1 MRVHRHGVRRARAR
15 AVLLVG
21 LLVSGAGWVRAVPPS
36 AELSAWF
43 DPPAALWTRP
53 ASEVVTGSP
62 PVFAWA
68 DATRTL
74 ARAPAG
80 ACTFLGLKTWDC
92 TLRVQEDRPRGLEIV
107 LYQRGDEGELARE
120 AYVQRVRDTAAVV
133 EKWAGGAGQK
143 ASDELHTAG
152 VKRESL
158 VWVRQGTRVRLSGS
172 YSTKDRD
179 GSFAFRAE
187 YLRVTLEPATAAG
200 SGAAGARPAAVRP
213 PAGSGAA
220 AARRAETRP
229 NGDVVLTA
237 VPMVDQ
243 GEKGY
248 CSVAT
253 LERITRY
260 YGLPI
265 DQHELAQLAASDPSA
280 GTDAHHL
287 MEALQRVGPR
297 IGLRART
304 LEEIKLD
311 DAVRL
316 IDRYNREAK
325 RAGKPEIVTGRMIDL
340 SKVYQQ
346 MDGGVL
352 KEARSK
358 DGGGRKGMLTDIQ
371 KALADGVP
379 LVWSVILGKVA
390 EIPALKQASGG
401 HMRLIIGCNPKT
413 NEILYSDSWGPGHEE
428 KRMALDDAWT
438 ITLGRYRV
446 EAR

>member
-1 MRVHRHGVRRARAR
+1 MPPLKALACV
-15 AVLLVG
+15 VG
-21 LLVSGAGWVRAVPPS
+21 LLFGAGAAAEDPVGPARVS
-36 AELSAWF
+36 APVELSAWL
-43 DPPAALWTRP
+43 DLVPALWTRP
-53 ASEVVTGSP
+53 AADVLAGPP

-68 DATRTL
+68 DATHTL

-80 ACTFLGLKTWDC
+80 ACTFLGLKAWDC

-107 LYQRGDEGELARE
+107 LYQRGDAGELARE
-120 AYVQRVRDTAAVV
+120 AYVQRVRDTAAMV
-133 EKWAGGAGQK
+133 EKWAGSPGQK

-179 GSFAFRAE
+179 GAFAFRAE
-187 YLRVTLEPATAAG
+187 YLRVTCEP
-200 SGAAGARPAAVRP
+200 AAGAGVATTAARPGAPRT
-213 PAGSGAA
+213 PAGGAA
-220 AARRAETRP
+220 APARRAETRP

-280 GTDAHHL
+280 GTDAHLL